1 MPRVRSTIL
10 ITGGSRGI
18 GAACAVRAAED
29 GYDVCFSY
37 VSNPGAADLVR
48 AKCEARGAAVAIAKA
63 DISNEADVL
72 AMFDAC
78 EQELGVPSV
87 VVNNAGVLGMQGELA
102 DFSGERIAWTVSV
115 NVTGALLC
123 MREASRRMSIL
134 RGGPGGSII
143 NVSSRASTIGS
154 PFEYVDYAA
163 SKGAVDA
170 ATLGLA
176 KELGDAGVRVNAV
189 RPGVI
194 HTDIHA
200 SGGEPD
206 RIARIAP
213 NIPQKRG
220 GEPEEV
226 ANLVLWLASDEAS
239 YVNGALIDIGGG
251 R

>member
-1 MPRVRSTIL
+1 ML

-18 GAACAVRAAED
+18 GAACAAQGADR

-37 VSNPGAADLVR
+37 VSNEEAAQNVLAD
-48 AKCEARGAAVAIAKA
+48 CEERGAKVVAVKA
-63 DISNEADVL
+63 DVSKENDVVGL
-72 AMFDAC
+72 FDSC
-78 EQELGVPSV
+78 TRELGVPNV
-87 VVNNAGVLGMQGELA
+87 VVVNAGVLGLQSDLA
-102 DFSGERIAWTVSV
+102 GMTADRIGWTVDV

-123 MREASRRMSIL
+123 MREAARRL
-134 RGGPGGSII
+134 PTDRGGPGGSIV
-143 NVSSRASTIGS
+143 NVSSRASTLGS

-163 SKGAVDA
+163 TKGAVDA

-176 KELGDAGVRVNAV
+176 KELGHVGVRVNAV

-194 HTDIHA
+194 YTDIHA

-206 RIARIAP
+206 RIARVAP
-213 NIPQKRG
+213 NIPQRRG

-226 ANLVLWLASDEAS
+226 ANLILWLASEEAS